1 MISSMSGALSCNIV
15 SHLHSVIT
23 LFRILC
29 NLFSAFMTAPDSMFT
44 CMQRVHLTD
53 LAFANE
59 SKLAAISFLMSH
71 RGQFNPSSNALSWIE
86 YIYVRAFSL
95 VECMRLNHVP
105 LVINLGGYTRGSRNE
120 IFVVRP
126 SPIQISLMGFAG
138 TLAAGH
144 LSYIDGSTTYTYY
157 GSFTGWC
164 DYLVCDIIACPEDL
178 TAEFLVR
185 DETTS
190 YLYDDLDFGPAVG
203 TVIDPEYPTDDWM

>member
-1 MISSMSGALSCNIV
+1 MI
-15 SHLHSVIT
+15 
-23 LFRILC
+23 
-29 NLFSAFMTAPDSMFT
+29 APDSMFT

-59 SKLAAISFLMSH
+59 SKLAVISFLMSR
-71 RGQFNPSSNALSWIE
+71 RGQFNPSSNALSRIE
-86 YIYVRAFSL
+86 YIYVRTLSL
-95 VECMRLNHVP
+95 VECMCLNYVP
-105 LVINLGGYTRGSRNE
+105 LVINLGGYTKGSRNE

-144 LSYIDGSTTYTYY
+144 HGYIDENSAYTDC

-164 DYLVCDIIACPEDL
+164 DYLVCDAIACPEDL
-178 TAEFLVR
+178 TGDSLVR
-185 DETTS
+185 DEVTS
-190 YLYDDLDFGPAVG
+190 RLYDDLDLGPSVG